1 MRLSASRV
9 ASVVADLS
17 KPVQVDISFGLWP
30 RGAHQSPR
38 MDFTMS
44 FKTSI
49 AAPDTATAIA
59 FAMPSSS
66 HPLTYIALT
75 ATMMP
80 QANPRIHA
88 RYRFVRARRA
98 RRVLLPVIA
107 SCLRLLTSAD
117 ALFALVPVV
126 VLVSP
131 FIVETPLLY
140 ISRPE
145 SVRRPCGCARV
156 TFYVPIAFASPVLP
170 FMHLFAARHRL
181 PDRGVRSARSGLF
194 GRSRASSRMK
204 KKPGVPCYSQGTPG
218 CAREL

>member
-1 MRLSASRV
+1 
-9 ASVVADLS
+9 
-17 KPVQVDISFGLWP
+17 
-30 RGAHQSPR
+30 
-38 MDFTMS
+38 MS

-107 SCLRLLTSAD
+107 SCLRPLAFVD

-131 FIVETPLLY
+131 FIVETSLLY
-140 ISRPE
+140 ISRPDCRAAPVRLRSGDVSSTDCFCFARLTFHASIRSTPS
-145 SVRRPCGCARV
+145 SVRHGCQVRAIRPFWSVARIIAHEKKNLGCL
-156 TFYVPIAFASPVLP
+156 ASSKAPQGALESFKLRP
-170 FMHLFAARHRL
+170 AW
-181 PDRGVRSARSGLF
+181 RSARRNGPPGGQGAPRGSD
-194 GRSRASSRMK
+194 RARYPSR
-204 KKPGVPCYSQGTPG
+204 
-218 CAREL
+218 

>member
-1 MRLSASRV
+1 
-9 ASVVADLS
+9 
-17 KPVQVDISFGLWP
+17 
-30 RGAHQSPR
+30 
-38 MDFTMS
+38 MS

-59 FAMPSSS
+59 FAIPSSS
-66 HPLTYIALT
+66 HPLIYIALT

-107 SCLRLLTSAD
+107 SCLRPLASAD

-131 FIVETPLLY
+131 FIVETSLLY
-140 ISRPE
+140 ISRPDCRAAP
-145 SVRRPCGCARV
+145 VRPSSGDVSSTDCFCFARL
-156 TFYVPIAFASPVLP
+156 AFHASIRSTPSS
-170 FMHLFAARHRL
+170 ARH
-181 PDRGVRSARSGLF
+181 GCQVRAIRTS

-204 KKPGVPCYSQGTPG
+204 KNLRRLAIRRAPQGADTSALG
-218 CAREL
+218 STRCARWRARRSRRGA